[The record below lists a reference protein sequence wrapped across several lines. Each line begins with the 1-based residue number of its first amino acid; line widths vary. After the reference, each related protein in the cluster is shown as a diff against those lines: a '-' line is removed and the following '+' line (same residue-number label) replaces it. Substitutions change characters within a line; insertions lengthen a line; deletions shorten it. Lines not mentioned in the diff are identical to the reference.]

1 MKRSGVSGGGSGG
14 VTGKGS
20 TPGGTATPIAAGVKG
35 TVATEPRR
43 RGLRLGAAFGCTA
56 TPRACPRELLGALL
70 AGRDLFFGGMV
81 LQGFT
86 FVVLE
91 PQMAVDDDVSRALAS
106 VFPK

>member
-1 MKRSGVSGGGSGG
+1 MFHFTLLIKKSHG
-14 VTGKGS
+14 
-20 TPGGTATPIAAGVKG
+20 AYHMDCI
-35 TVATEPRR
+35 
-43 RGLRLGAAFGCTA
+43 LHCNAAFGCTA

-91 PQMAVDDDVSRALAS
+91 PQMAVDDVFRAFAG
-106 VFPK
+106 VFPKGL